1 MKAHG
6 PAVRSTGTTAAGE
19 ETRTLGLVK
28 AKIKRLYIRGHFFNE
43 FYDPDI
49 CFIQGVFAACVA
61 GMTKCSPIVFIK
73 RVCLALIALR
83 SILPLKPA
91 LAKYF
96 ALYDRSHVV

>member
-6 PAVRSTGTTAAGE
+6 PAARSTGTTAAGE

-28 AKIKRLYIRGHFFNE
+28 AKIKGLYISEHVFNE
-43 FYDPDI
+43 FYDLYI
-49 CFIQGVFAACVA
+49 CFIQGAFAACIA
-61 GMTKCSPIVFIK
+61 GKTKCSPIAFIK

-91 LAKYF
+91 LAKGF
-96 ALYDRSHVV
+96 ALYDRSHIV